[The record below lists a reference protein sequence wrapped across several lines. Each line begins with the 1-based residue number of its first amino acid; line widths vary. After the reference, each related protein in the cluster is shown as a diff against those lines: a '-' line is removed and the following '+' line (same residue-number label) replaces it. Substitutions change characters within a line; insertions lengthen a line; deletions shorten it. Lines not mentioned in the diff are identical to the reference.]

1 MDFEINNQ
9 ASQNLQMMP
18 IYFLVTAIVRNIIN
32 QAYKR

>member
-9 ASQNLQMMP
+9 PSQNLQMIP
-18 IYFLVTAIVRNIIN
+18 IYFHVTAIVRNVIN